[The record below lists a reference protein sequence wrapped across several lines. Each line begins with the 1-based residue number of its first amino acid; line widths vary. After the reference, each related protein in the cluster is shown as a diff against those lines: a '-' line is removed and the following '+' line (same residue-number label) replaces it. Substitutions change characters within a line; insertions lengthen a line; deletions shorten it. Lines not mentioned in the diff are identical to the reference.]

1 MKFWKSISTGGLGN
15 TRCRYPGRGRRTS
28 RVLLRSALLF
38 AGISF
43 QAHAQ
48 DSNAQAAPPAA
59 IPTFSTE
66 DIARQAFFYI
76 GGHYVGDPGKEIMHG
91 AMYVEVLVPKK
102 IRHPY
107 PIVYLHGAGQTATD
121 WLQTPDGRAGW
132 AYYFAKQGYVQYLE
146 DYPTRGRSAYV
157 PGVDGKLTIRPAPQL
172 EKIWT
177 ALQEKGD
184 WPQAKKGGAWPG
196 KGTMGDPVFDNFVKT
211 QVQFLQDNV
220 ETEKLNLDANTAL
233 LDTLGTPVILIL
245 HSQGGAS
252 GFELADARPN
262 LVKGLIGIEPAAPP
276 LEAVYLGS
284 GKALI
289 WGLTNL
295 PVHYDPPIHD
305 PSELQVVKQD
315 QPDQPDLVACW
326 IQTEPARQLINL
338 AKIPVLEV
346 SGEASYH
353 RMYDHCDAKW
363 LNQAGVKTT
372 FLKPED
378 LGIHGNGH
386 EMMLEKN
393 SDEIAKYLESWIERN
408 IH

>member
-28 RVLLRSALLF
+28 RALLRSALLF

-252 GFELADARPN
+252 VFELADARPN